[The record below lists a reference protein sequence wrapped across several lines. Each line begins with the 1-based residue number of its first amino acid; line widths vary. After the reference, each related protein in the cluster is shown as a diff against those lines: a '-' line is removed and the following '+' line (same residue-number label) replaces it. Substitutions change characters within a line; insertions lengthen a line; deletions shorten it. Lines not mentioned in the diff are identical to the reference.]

1 MAEINL
7 ERVTIEDCLD
17 NYKYKDKEIALLPPT
32 KVKAMLNKQNTL
44 GYFYPYFNKKT
55 EKVKFS

>member
-17 NYKYKDKEIALLPPT
+17 NYKYKDVVVLINDGRI
-32 KVKAMLNKQNTL
+32 VN
-44 GYFYPYFNKKT
+44 FKT
-55 EKVKFS
+55 EKRNSTASTDQS

>member
-17 NYKYKDKEIALLPPT
+17 NFKYKNVVVLINDGKI
-32 KVKAMLNKQNTL
+32 VN
-44 GYFYPYFNKKT
+44 FKT
-55 EKVKFS
+55 EKGKAPLTLPTKAD